1 MKVHQQKMK
10 NRKLYKGFVNKIH
23 LPTRNQEEFSMI
35 IMMVKQKVLKQEDLS
50 ILKLKETQKV
60 AKIIPENK
68 ENQCINSL
76 ILMIAIITQA
86 KRGINLHQRLLKIP
100 EKEELHQLHKLHK
113 INMDTFNPSEIIRI
127 RKSSLRINQ
136 PQTLQIYHHY
146 QLSIRVLVQVSDK
159 RMKVCI
165 NK

>member
-1 MKVHQQKMK
+1 
-10 NRKLYKGFVNKIH
+10 
-23 LPTRNQEEFSMI
+23 
-35 IMMVKQKVLKQEDLS
+35 LKQEDLS

-100 EKEELHQLHKLHK
+100 EKEELH
-113 INMDTFNPSEIIRI
+113 
-127 RKSSLRINQ
+127 
-136 PQTLQIYHHY
+136 
-146 QLSIRVLVQVSDK
+146 
-159 RMKVCI
+159 
-165 NK
+165 